1 MSLTN
6 ILLALLL
13 SQAFLQVYSQQ
24 QNKYEGTFAGES
36 VCPGQF
42 SMVNVNNDFQSVEQ
56 SAIVKAVADSFSIA
70 TSSVDSAQ
78 SEAAAVSKLVLEV
91 TARAVATVDA
101 RIHSPKPGCWS
112 IAYGEAEARAIATSV
127 VDAIS
132 EGIAQAA
139 GPDVA
144 AFAFASA
151 ETRQRSVADAI
162 ASVAILLAAGDGS
175 GTKSG
180 SGTAVAE
187 AKAIAINCA
196 LAYAYS
202 AVFEGSEAEVT
213 AIAEAGCLA
222 PPALPGPI
230 GIRSLGYICDC
241 YGEGQETPAGCG
253 QWGGYDNICYVSAS
267 CFCAQTSEMYPSY
280 KWRYCGDTLDTMKNW
295 LGKQDK
301 DNNILP
307 FEGANGYCPY
317 ED

>member
-213 AIAEAGCLA
+213 AIAEAGCPA
-222 PPALPGPI
+222 PPALPASTTRQLLPT
-230 GIRSLGYICDC
+230 CDC

-267 CFCAQTSEMYPSY
+267 CSCAQMSELYPSY
-280 KWRYCGDTLDTMKNW
+280 KWRYCGDTLNTMKNW
-295 LGKQDK
+295 LGKYDK

-307 FEGANGYCPY
+307 FKGANGYCPE